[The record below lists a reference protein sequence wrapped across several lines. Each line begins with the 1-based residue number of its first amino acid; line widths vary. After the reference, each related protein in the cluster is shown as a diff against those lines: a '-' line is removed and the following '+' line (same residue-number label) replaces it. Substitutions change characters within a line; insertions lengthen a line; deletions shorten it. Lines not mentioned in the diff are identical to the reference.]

1 MVMVCRK
8 LRVIDI
14 VSGEWDDENQDVK
27 TVFGKVNEIRAF
39 GTVMDKFV
47 TEDGKYSFIILDDGT
62 ETMRLKTWRDDVRR
76 MDGIE
81 KGDIVDV
88 IGKLNYYNE
97 EIYISP
103 KIIKKISYNFW
114 LLRHLEIIENLKT
127 LPQEEIEVKKVKE
140 EVKEKKEEIDEF
152 EILDTDKTTKKIL
165 EILESGELSKEEIIK
180 KTSLDEIDV
189 ELALRE
195 LADEQKIEEKNGKF
209 KAV

>member
-1 MVMVCRK
+1 MVCRK

-14 VSGEWDDENQDVK
+14 VSGEWDDENQCVK

-47 TEDGKYSFIILDDGT
+47 TEDGKYSYIILDDGT
-62 ETMRLKTWRDDVRR
+62 ETIRLKTWRDDVRR

-81 KGDIVDV
+81 KGDIVDI

-127 LPQEEIEVKKVKE
+127 LPKEKIETKVTKE
-140 EVKEKKEEIDEF
+140 KKKEEIEEF
-152 EILDTDKTTKKIL
+152 EILDSDVTIKKIL
-165 EILESGELSKEEIIK
+165 ETLKSGEFSKEEIIER
-180 KTSLDEIDV
+180 TSLDEIDV

-195 LADEQKIEEKNGKF
+195 LTDEKKIEEKNGKF

>member
-1 MVMVCRK
+1 MVCRK

-14 VSGEWDDENQDVK
+14 VNGEWDDENQCVK

-47 TEDGKYSFIILDDGT
+47 TEDGKYSYIILDDGT
-62 ETMRLKTWRDDVRR
+62 ETIRLKTWRDDVRR
-76 MDGIE
+76 MEGIE
-81 KGDIVDV
+81 KGDIVDI

-127 LPQEEIEVKKVKE
+127 LPKEKIETKVTKE
-140 EVKEKKEEIDEF
+140 KKKEEIEEF
-152 EILDTDKTTKKIL
+152 EILDSDVTIKKIL
-165 EILESGELSKEEIIK
+165 ETLKSGEFSKEEIIER
-180 KTSLDEIDV
+180 TSLDEIDV

-195 LADEQKIEEKNGKF
+195 LTDEKKIEEKNGKF

>member
-1 MVMVCRK
+1 MVCRK

-14 VSGEWDDENQDVK
+14 VNGEWDDENQCVK

-47 TEDGKYSFIILDDGT
+47 TEDGKYSYIILDDGT
-62 ETMRLKTWRDDVRR
+62 ETIRLKTWRDDVRR

-81 KGDIVDV
+81 KGDIVDI

-127 LPQEEIEVKKVKE
+127 LPKEKIETKVTKE
-140 EVKEKKEEIDEF
+140 KKKEEIEEF
-152 EILDTDKTTKKIL
+152 EILDSDVTIKKIL
-165 EILESGELSKEEIIK
+165 ETLKSGEFSKEEIIER
-180 KTSLDEIDV
+180 TSLDEIDV

-195 LADEQKIEEKNGKF
+195 LTDEKKIEEKNGKF

>member
-1 MVMVCRK
+1 MLMVCRK
-8 LRVIDI
+8 LRVVDI
-14 VSGEWDDENQDVK
+14 VNGEWDDENQCVR
-27 TVFGKVNEIRAF
+27 TVFGKINEIRAF

-47 TEDGKYSFIILDDGT
+47 TEDGKYSYIILDDGT

-81 KGDIVDV
+81 KGDIVDI

-97 EIYISP
+97 EIYIFP

-127 LPQEEIEVKKVKE
+127 LPREKIETKVTKE
-140 EVKEKKEEIDEF
+140 KKKEEIEEF
-152 EILDTDKTTKKIL
+152 EILDSDVTTKKIL
-165 EILESGELSKEEIIK
+165 ETLESGEFSKEEIIE

-195 LADEQKIEEKNGKF
+195 LTDEKKIEEKNGKF

>member
-1 MVMVCRK
+1 MVCRK

-27 TVFGKVNEIRAF
+27 TVFGKINEIRAF

-47 TEDGKYSFIILDDGT
+47 TEDGKYSFIILDDGA
-62 ETMRLKTWRDDVRR
+62 ETIRLKTWRDDVRR

-114 LLRHLEIIENLKT
+114 LLRHLEIIENLQT
-127 LPQEEIEVKKVKE
+127 LPQEEIEVKKDME
-140 EVKEKKEEIDEF
+140 EVKEKKEEIDEI

-165 EILESGELSKEEIIK
+165 EILESGELSKEEIIE
-180 KTSLDEIDV
+180 KTTLDEIDV

-195 LADEQKIEEKNGKF
+195 LIDEQKIEEKNGKF

>member
-1 MVMVCRK
+1 MVCRK

-14 VSGEWDDENQDVK
+14 VNGEWDDENQCVR

-47 TEDGKYSFIILDDGT
+47 TEDGKYSYIILDDGT
-62 ETMRLKTWRDDVRR
+62 ETIRLKTWRDDVRR

-81 KGDIVDV
+81 KGDIVDI

-127 LPQEEIEVKKVKE
+127 LPKEKIETKVTKE
-140 EVKEKKEEIDEF
+140 KKKEEIEEF
-152 EILDTDKTTKKIL
+152 EILDSDVTIKKIL
-165 EILESGELSKEEIIK
+165 ETLKSGEFSKEEIIER
-180 KTSLDEIDV
+180 TSLDEIDV

-195 LADEQKIEEKNGKF
+195 LTDEKKIEEKNGKF

>member
-1 MVMVCRK
+1 MVCRK

-14 VSGEWDDENQDVK
+14 VDGEWDGENQNVK
-27 TVFGKVNEIRAF
+27 TVFGKINEIRAF

-47 TEDGKYSFIILDDGT
+47 TEDGKYSYIILDDGT
-62 ETMRLKTWRDDVRR
+62 ETIRLKTWRDDVRR
-76 MDGIE
+76 MEGIE

-103 KIIKKISYNFW
+103 KIIKKIPYNFW
-114 LLRHLEIIENLKT
+114 LLRHLEIIENLKN
-127 LPQEEIEVKKVKE
+127 LPKEETKVKE
-140 EVKEKKEEIDEF
+140 TEEKKGEIDEI

-165 EILESGELSKEEIIK
+165 EILESGELSKEEIIE

-209 KAV
+209 TAV

>member
-1 MVMVCRK
+1 MVCRK

-14 VSGEWDDENQDVK
+14 VNGEWDEENQDVK
-27 TVFGKVNEIRAF
+27 TAFGKTNEIRAF

-81 KGDIVDV
+81 KGDIIDV

-127 LPQEEIEVKKVKE
+127 LPQEEIEVKKAKE

-165 EILESGELSKEEIIK
+165 EILESGELSKEEIIE

-195 LADEQKIEEKNGKF
+195 LIDEQKIEEKNGKF

>member
-1 MVMVCRK
+1 MLMVCRK

-14 VSGEWDDENQDVK
+14 VNGEWDDENQCVK
-27 TVFGKVNEIRAF
+27 TVFGKINEIRAF

-62 ETMRLKTWRDDVRR
+62 ETIRLKTWRDDVRR

-81 KGDIVDV
+81 KGDIVDI

-97 EIYISP
+97 EIYIFP

-127 LPQEEIEVKKVKE
+127 LPREKIETKVTKE
-140 EVKEKKEEIDEF
+140 KKKEEIEEF
-152 EILDTDKTTKKIL
+152 EILDSDVTTKRIL
-165 EILESGELSKEEIIK
+165 ETLESGEFSKEEIIK

-195 LADEQKIEEKNGKF
+195 LTDEKKIEEKNGKF
-209 KAV
+209 KAA

>member
-1 MVMVCRK
+1 MVCRK

-14 VSGEWDDENQDVK
+14 VNGEWDDENQCVR

-47 TEDGKYSFIILDDGT
+47 TEDGKYSYIILDDGT
-62 ETMRLKTWRDDVRR
+62 ETIRLKTWRDDVRR

-81 KGDIVDV
+81 KGDIVDI

-97 EIYISP
+97 EIYIFP

-127 LPQEEIEVKKVKE
+127 LPKEKIETKVTKE
-140 EVKEKKEEIDEF
+140 KKKEEIEEF
-152 EILDTDKTTKKIL
+152 EILDSDVTIKKIL
-165 EILESGELSKEEIIK
+165 ETLKSGEFSKEEIIER
-180 KTSLDEIDV
+180 TSLDEIDV

-195 LADEQKIEEKNGKF
+195 LTDEKKIEEKNGKF

>member
-1 MVMVCRK
+1 MLMVCRK

-14 VSGEWDDENQDVK
+14 VNGEWDDENQCVR

-47 TEDGKYSFIILDDGT
+47 TEDGKYSYIILDDGT
-62 ETMRLKTWRDDVRR
+62 ETIRLKTWRDDVRR

-81 KGDIVDV
+81 KGDIVDI

-127 LPQEEIEVKKVKE
+127 LPKEKIETKVTKE
-140 EVKEKKEEIDEF
+140 KKKEEIEEF
-152 EILDTDKTTKKIL
+152 EILDSDVTIKKIL
-165 EILESGELSKEEIIK
+165 ETLKSGEFSKEEIIER
-180 KTSLDEIDV
+180 TSLDEIDV

-195 LADEQKIEEKNGKF
+195 LTDEKKIEEKNGKF

>member
-1 MVMVCRK
+1 MLMVCRK
-8 LRVIDI
+8 LRVVDI
-14 VSGEWDDENQDVK
+14 VNGEWDDENQCVK
-27 TVFGKVNEIRAF
+27 TVFGKINEIRAF

-47 TEDGKYSFIILDDGT
+47 TEDGKYSYIILDDGT

-81 KGDIVDV
+81 KGDIVDI

-97 EIYISP
+97 EIYIFP

-127 LPQEEIEVKKVKE
+127 LPREKIETKVTKE
-140 EVKEKKEEIDEF
+140 KKKEEIEEF
-152 EILDTDKTTKKIL
+152 EILDSDVTTKKIL
-165 EILESGELSKEEIIK
+165 ETLESGEFSKEEIIE

-195 LADEQKIEEKNGKF
+195 LTDERKIEEKNGKF
-209 KAV
+209 KVL

>member
-1 MVMVCRK
+1 MLMVCRK

-14 VSGEWDDENQDVK
+14 VNGEWDDENQCVK

-47 TEDGKYSFIILDDGT
+47 TEDGKYSYIILDDGT
-62 ETMRLKTWRDDVRR
+62 ETIRLKTWRDDVRR

-81 KGDIVDV
+81 KGDIVDI

-127 LPQEEIEVKKVKE
+127 LPREKIETKVTKE
-140 EVKEKKEEIDEF
+140 KKKEEIEEF
-152 EILDTDKTTKKIL
+152 EILDSDVTAKRIL
-165 EILESGELSKEEIIK
+165 ETLESGEFSKEEIIE

-195 LADEQKIEEKNGKF
+195 LTDEKKIGEKNGKF
-209 KAV
+209 KVV

>member
-1 MVMVCRK
+1 
-8 LRVIDI
+8 
-14 VSGEWDDENQDVK
+14 
-27 TVFGKVNEIRAF
+27 
-39 GTVMDKFV
+39 
-47 TEDGKYSFIILDDGT
+47 
-62 ETMRLKTWRDDVRR
+62 
-76 MDGIE
+76 
-81 KGDIVDV
+81 
-88 IGKLNYYNE
+88 
-97 EIYISP
+97 
-103 KIIKKISYNFW
+103 YNFW

-140 EVKEKKEEIDEF
+140 EVKENKEEIDEF

-165 EILESGELSKEEIIK
+165 EILESGEFSKEEIIK